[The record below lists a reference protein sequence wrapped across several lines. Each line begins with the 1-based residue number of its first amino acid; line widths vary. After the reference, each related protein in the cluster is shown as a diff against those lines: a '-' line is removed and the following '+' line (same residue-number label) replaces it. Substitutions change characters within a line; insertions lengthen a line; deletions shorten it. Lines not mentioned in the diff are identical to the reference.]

1 MPWGDFKL
9 SQLKLDQ
16 QNIRTG
22 NQPDQRA
29 ALHALVA
36 DQNQKLVN
44 LALDLIDVGPSPG
57 EPIWVTADPDDAGQ
71 NIVLEGNRRVAAF
84 KMLDNPRL
92 AKGTDLEAEFAAM
105 AKDFAKNPRRVLEAQ
120 IFASREDAWPWIERR
135 HMSPASG
142 VGLQGWRSLAL
153 ERHRAGAGG
162 SVRRSL
168 LVLDFL
174 DDGSDAF
181 GEVGAIINAKA
192 TTVDR
197 VLNAPAMIEALGVA
211 ISRKD
216 RTIQFGNGDQIA
228 GRRLLRDLI
237 TAMAQPDFSFSR
249 IRDADDRDSFV
260 RSFADRAV
268 RAPSTGGPGAGSG
281 GPAGGTAGGRGA
293 GGGGQR
299 PTETPRSTLAPRSGD
314 RVFAKVSGT
323 RLNRLYRE
331 CRDIR
336 LAGNENAAALLL
348 RVFIELSSEAYLI
361 EKNMPLPAKPGKVPK
376 TDWSEV
382 GITLA
387 DKINTVMAAIDTS
400 TRTKQQLKKARVAL
414 ANTHANGSIDT
425 LHSYFHNLDMNP
437 DVAGIRDAW
446 DTWENYLALLHA
458 ARS

>member
-22 NQPDQRA
+22 DQPDQRA
-29 ALHALVA
+29 ALHALIA

-44 LALDLIDVGPSPG
+44 LALDLVDMGPSPG
-57 EPIWVTADPDDAGQ
+57 EPIWVTADPNDAGQ
-71 NIVLEGNRRVAAF
+71 YTVLEGNRRVAAF

-92 AKGTDLEAEFAAM
+92 ASGTELEAAFSAM
-105 AKDFAKNPRRVLEAQ
+105 AKEFAKNPRRVLEAQ
-120 IFASREDAWPWIERR
+120 IFPSREDAWPWIERR
-135 HMSPASG
+135 HMSAASG
-142 VGLQGWRSLAL
+142 VSLQGWRSLAV
-153 ERHRAGAGG
+153 ERHNAEKGG

-168 LVLDFL
+168 LVLNFL
-174 DDGSDAF
+174 DDGSDTF

-197 VLNAPAMIEALGVA
+197 VLNAPALSEALGVD

-216 RTIQFGNGDQIA
+216 RTIEFDNGDQLA

-237 TAMAQPDFSFSR
+237 TTMAEPDFTFSR
-249 IRDADDRDSFV
+249 IRDAGDRDSFV

-268 RAPSTGGPGAGSG
+268 KASGTTTRAS
-281 GPAGGTAGGRGA
+281 AGGTTGGTSGGRG
-293 GGGGQR
+293 GGGRR
-299 PTETPRSTLAPRSGD
+299 PIETPRSTLAPRSGN
-314 RVFAKVSGT
+314 RVFGKVSGV

-336 LAGNENAAALLL
+336 LQGNENAAALLL

-361 EKNMPLPAKPGKVPK
+361 EKGVQLPAVKPGKMPK
-376 TDWSEV
+376 TDWSEI

-387 DKINTVMAAIDTS
+387 EKINTVMAEIDTG

-414 ANTHANGSIDT
+414 ANTHTNGSIDT
-425 LHSYFHNLDMNP
+425 LHAYFHNLDMNP

-446 DTWENYLALLHA
+446 DTWENFLGLLHA
-458 ARS
+458 ARD